1 MLTTTEKATLR
12 KKLGEYEGCIPYMY
26 RDTKGYVTV
35 GVGNMMPNVAAAQ
48 NLNFVTSTGKKASAD
63 EIKADYDAVKAHTKG
78 LKASAYKSKT
88 KLILKQ
94 ADIDTLT
101 NKHIAS
107 FYSELKRIYTEFDKY
122 PSEVRLALFDMIF
135 NLGMTKLKNNWSTFN
150 NAIKAKDWKKAAE
163 NSNRIGIQATRNKYV
178 KELLLKVSKAAKK

>member
-1 MLTTTEKATLR
+1 M
-12 KKLGEYEGCIPYMY
+12 I
-26 RDTKGYVTV
+26 
-35 GVGNMMPNVAAAQ
+35 PNVATAQ
-48 NLNFVTSTGKKASAD
+48 KLNFFTSTGKKASSE

-78 LKASAYKSKT
+78 LKAISYKSKA

-94 ADIDTLT
+94 ADIDALT

-107 FYSELKRIYTEFDKY
+107 FESELKKIYTDFDKY

-135 NLGMTKLKNNWSTFN
+135 NLGMTKLKNNWPTFN
-150 NAIKAKDWKKAAE
+150 STIKAKDWKKSAD

-178 KELLLKVSKAAKK
+178 KDLFLKASKAAKK

>member
-1 MLTTTEKATLR
+1 MLTVTEKATLR

-35 GVGNMMPNVAAAQ
+35 GVGHMIPNVVAAQ
-48 NLNFVTSTGKKASAD
+48 KLDFVTSTGQKASAE

-78 LKASAYKSKT
+78 LKASNYKSKT

-94 ADIDTLT
+94 ADIDALT

-107 FYSELKRIYTEFDKY
+107 FESELKNIYLEFDKF

-135 NLGMTKLKNNWSTFN
+135 NLGMPKLKNNWPTFDS
-150 NAIKAKDWKKAAE
+150 AIKAEDWKKAAE
-163 NSNRIGIQATRNKYV
+163 NSNRIGIQLTRNKYV
-178 KELLLKVSKAAKK
+178 KDLLLTASKATKK